1 MSIDND
7 MVGVIYN
14 PNESDPRKMFE
25 VRFFHYTMVGDCAIR
40 NMDKTSELISND
52 LFIYINSFDNLDK
65 IVDVNPTIAI
75 SDLAKYFAMAEL
87 QKNALKKKRKN
98 ERKRKKKVMRA
109 NQIEAL
115 SEYFFK
121 KGNSN
126 DQEKEQE

>member
-87 QKNALKKKRKN
+87 QKKALKKKRKN
-98 ERKRKKKVMRA
+98 ERKRKKKENEVRR
-109 NQIEAL
+109 QDAL
-115 SEYFFK
+115 NEYFT
-121 KGNSN
+121 KGNLHA
-126 DQEKEQE
+126 QKEK